1 MLIQNTI
8 AGYDIGALTM
18 VKNTPT
24 ATTTTVRRCPE
35 RSRR

>member
-8 AGYDIGALTM
+8 AGKEMGALTM

-24 ATTTTVRRCPE
+24 VTITAVQK
-35 RSRR
+35 